1 MAIALLNAGRSAEAA
16 VGFRQVIRLKASN
29 EATAAAY
36 FNLGIAFKDLARHQ
50 DSAVAYLSALR
61 LRPAFPQAH
70 FNLGRSFQLM
80 ADDPGPAG
88 YLRHHAARREL
99 LLRAAHHF
107 RRSGGPDA
115 STPGDSYRSLEE
127 VLHQLGDTEAARRA
141 YVEFLRHAPSEGD
154 RKSVV

>member
-1 MAIALLNAGRSAEAA
+1 MSAAEVNDVAIAMLNAGRSAEAA
-16 VGFRQVIRLKASN
+16 VGFRQVLRLKASN

-70 FNLGRSFQLM
+70 FNLGRSFQIM

-88 YLRHHAARREL
+88 YLRRHAARRESQY
-99 LLRAAHHF
+99 RPWYGGG
-107 RRSGGPDA
+107 RRGRERLSDA
-115 STPGDSYRSLEE
+115 SAVASGAPPP
-127 VLHQLGDTEAARRA
+127 VA
-141 YVEFLRHAPSEGD
+141 APSAAEPPYGA
-154 RKSVV
+154 S